1 MTVSPN
7 VSIPESELVV
17 RASRAG
23 GAGGQHV
30 NKTSTRIEVVWN
42 IRTSNAITEEQRDR
56 LLARLAPRL
65 SSEGE
70 IRIVASEM
78 RSQRQNRE
86 RALERLHEVVSW
98 ALEVPKTRKRTKP
111 TRASKE
117 ARLASKRRRS
127 ERKTNRRVA
136 ADE

>member
-7 VSIPESELVV
+7 VSIPGSELVV

>member
-1 MTVSPN
+1 MSVSPN
-7 VSIPESELVV
+7 VRIPESELVV

-42 IRTSNAITEEQRDR
+42 VRTSAAVTEEQRER

-65 SSEGE
+65 STTGDL
-70 IRIVASEM
+70 RVVASEM

-86 RALERLHEVVSW
+86 RALHRLDEIVQW

-117 ARLASKRRRS
+117 ARLTSKRRQS
-127 ERKTNRRVA
+127 QRKANRRMV